1 MSKPSRDQGSSRRPE
16 RVARSA
22 STAPGELECPPCAIC
37 GHRGHS
43 DRVPHHLTHGLVTW
57 LCRAHRS
64 EAFLARRSGL
74 EFTERLAAVW
84 AASGVL
90 TKRRQEA
97 LEAHLRAVRKG
108 AADHQKP
115 GSYSWPLLRRE
126 AERRFAAGEPPTQV
140 ITDLRQSYRDGPA
153 MVPSVRTMRRWFT
166 QARWLEAAPNNR
178 RAPSLHA
185 IPPRRSAS
193 HWQPF
198 VDLILT
204 GVAYPTQIR
213 PLHVPRGP

>member
-1 MSKPSRDQGSSRRPE
+1 
-16 RVARSA
+16 
-22 STAPGELECPPCAIC
+22 
-37 GHRGHS
+37 
-43 DRVPHHLTHGLVTW
+43 
-57 LCRAHRS
+57 LCNAHRS

-90 TKRRQEA
+90 TKRRREA
-97 LEAHLRAVRKG
+97 LEAHVRAIRQGVVNQ
-108 AADHQKP
+108 QKP

-126 AERRFAAGEPPTQV
+126 AERRFAAGEPPAQV
-140 ITDLRQSYRDGPA
+140 ITELRQSYRDGPA

-166 QARWLEAAPNNR
+166 QARWLETAPYSR
-178 RAPSLHA
+178 RVPSPHA
-185 IPPRRSAS
+185 VPRRRSAS

-204 GVAYPTQIR
+204 GVAYPTQLR